1 MKKLQ
6 RRFAPTPA
14 ALPWNQWPVCSGIP
28 GRFQRNTHLQRNV
41 PQSQERP
48 PNGDRRR
55 QALFLDHF
63 VRFDQHVLWYYNTN
77 LLRRLQVDEDI
88 KF

>member
-28 GRFQRNTHLQRNV
+28 GRFQRNT
-41 PQSQERP
+41 
-48 PNGDRRR
+48 
-55 QALFLDHF
+55 
-63 VRFDQHVLWYYNTN
+63 
-77 LLRRLQVDEDI
+77 QVDGGHGVELLQPGYWTEP
-88 KF
+88 K